1 MDKSRKRL
9 LLGAVALLAL
19 LYTGDLVYRHGVEG
33 PRANAARQRI
43 KLEKRIRSTRLALA
57 KGKQAATRL
66 EQLESQSL
74 PWNIEVARSEY
85 QAWLLQRVQQA
96 KLQNPHVDSSEPI
109 AFFAGRGRRKSP
121 DYYQLA
127 FTLRTRGNLKQVVDF
142 LFHFYRADH
151 LHKIRAMNLNP
162 VGRDRYI
169 DLTLSIEALALRTA
183 LRETELSHGVSERL
197 ASADRSDY
205 QPMVRRNLF
214 SDGRASLAAKRIRLT
229 AVTRNRSGT
238 IEAWFRV
245 NPAGKTQIL
254 RAGEPLACPGL
265 EVRVQRILSAEVLVA
280 VDGETIRLRVG
291 QLLVDGHREPTDLAH
306 RID

>member
-1 MDKSRKRL
+1 MDKRRKRL
-9 LLGAVALLAL
+9 LLGAAALLAL
-19 LYTGDLVYRHGVEG
+19 LYAGDLAYRHGVEG
-33 PRANAARQRI
+33 PRASAARQQI

-57 KGKQAATRL
+57 KGKRVATRL
-66 EQLESQSL
+66 EQLENQSL

-85 QAWLLQRVQQA
+85 QAWLLQLVQES
-96 KLQNPHVDSSEPI
+96 KLRNPHVDSSEPVP
-109 AFFAGRGRRKSP
+109 FYAGRGRRKAP

-127 FTLRTRGNLKQVVDF
+127 FTLRTRGSLQQVVDF
-142 LFHFYRADH
+142 LFDFYRSDH

-162 VGRDRYI
+162 AGRDRTI
-169 DLTLSIEALALRTA
+169 DLTLSIEALALSTA
-183 LRETELSHGVSERL
+183 SRETELSHGVSQRL
-197 ASADRSDY
+197 ASTDRSDY
-205 QPMVRRNLF
+205 EPMVRRNLL

-265 EVRVQRILSAEVLVA
+265 TARVQRIMPAEVLVA
-280 VDGETIRLRVG
+280 VEGETIRVRVG
-291 QLLVDGHREPTDLAH
+291 QLLVDGNREPADLAH
-306 RID
+306 HID